1 LYCPSNVKHSI
12 TNVGKTP
19 AKVLR
24 VSACNEAAN
33 MGEAIWTY
41 WKPNGPDK
49 PEVIVKKPVKKTSA
63 KK

>member
-1 LYCPSNVKHSI
+1 
-12 TNVGKTP
+12 
-19 AKVLR
+19 